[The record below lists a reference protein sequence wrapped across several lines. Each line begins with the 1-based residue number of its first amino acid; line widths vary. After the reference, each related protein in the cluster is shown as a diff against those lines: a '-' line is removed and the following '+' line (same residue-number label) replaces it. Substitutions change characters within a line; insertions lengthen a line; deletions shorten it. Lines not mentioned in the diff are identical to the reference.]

1 MKRNALIFDLDGT
14 LVDSLPDLAAALAA
28 TLREIGAPA
37 LSSAAVRGM
46 IGDGTPALV
55 ARALAAR
62 GLPASLLDERL
73 ARFMAL
79 YEAAPVARSRP
90 YPGVTETLA
99 ALRGDGRRL
108 AVCTNK
114 PQQAALAVLRGL
126 ALDGF
131 FAAVV
136 GGDVLAV
143 KKPDPAHLRAAI
155 AALGAAQ
162 GEAVMIGDNEHDV
175 TMAKAAGVPVILV
188 RYGYHRVPLET
199 LAADLQ
205 IDAFSELPD
214 ALARL
219 DPMQAASS
227 A

>member
-175 TMAKAAGVPVILV
+175 AMAKAAGVPVILV

>member
-79 YEAAPVARSRP
+79 YEAAPVARTRP

-175 TMAKAAGVPVILV
+175 AMAKAAGVPVILV

>member
-155 AALGAAQ
+155 AALGAAP

-175 TMAKAAGVPVILV
+175 AMAKAAGVPVILV